1 MAIMELV
8 NASWSGEAAA
18 GVVVVAGAKG
28 GKSSEAITLGRQG
41 HRRQLLL
48 KHTHTHTL
56 ILIPTPLCVRL
67 LNAVYWPKFVLPLAI
82 DHWTEVA

>member
-48 KHTHTHTL
+48 
-56 ILIPTPLCVRL
+56 
-67 LNAVYWPKFVLPLAI
+67 
-82 DHWTEVA
+82 

>member
-1 MAIMELV
+1 MV
-8 NASWSGEAAA
+8 RRGGSGSGSGSWSERGQVIRGNYTGTTRTPKA
-18 GVVVVAGAKG
+18 VAT
-28 GKSSEAITLGRQG
+28 IT
-41 HRRQLLL
+41 
-48 KHTHTHTL
+48 HTHTHRLIL